1 MQPIFGRTSW
11 GLGRRAVALTGSLV
25 VACGALGQTP
35 ASGENVVHVEI
46 SGLRND
52 QGQMLCALFSSAEAF
67 PKKADKALVRLAAK
81 IAERHASCDFTGIA
95 PGTYAVSVVHDE
107 NSNGKLDTNF
117 IGMPREGVGA
127 SNDAKGHMGPP
138 KFGAAS
144 FPYRGGR
151 LELKIH
157 VNYL

>member
-1 MQPIFGRTSW
+1 MRMFASWKTLCLAAVLIATSGTFGQ
-11 GLGRRAVALTGSLV
+11 AQV
-25 VACGALGQTP
+25 P
-35 ASGENVVHVEI
+35 GENVVHVEI

-52 QGQMLCALFSSAEAF
+52 KGQILCALFSSADAF
-67 PKKADKALVRLAAK
+67 PKKVDKAVARLTAK
-81 IAERHASCDFTGIA
+81 IAERKATCEFTGVA

-107 NSNGKLDTNF
+107 NANGKLDTNF

-138 KFGAAS
+138 KFSAAA
-144 FPYRGGR
+144 FQYAGGR
-151 LELKIH
+151 LDLKIH

>member
-1 MQPIFGRTSW
+1 MMMRMFASW
-11 GLGRRAVALTGSLV
+11 KTLCLAAALI
-25 VACGALGQTP
+25 A
-35 ASGENVVHVEI
+35 ASGAFGQAEASAENVVHVEI

-52 QGQMLCALFSSAEAF
+52 KGQVLCALFSSADAF
-67 PKKADKALVRLAAK
+67 PKKVDTAVARLTAK
-81 IAERHASCDFTGIA
+81 IAEHKAICDFTGVG

-138 KFGAAS
+138 KFAAAS
-144 FPYRGGR
+144 FHYEGGR
-151 LELKIH
+151 LNLKIH

>member
-1 MQPIFGRTSW
+1 MMMRMRTGW
-11 GLGRRAVALTGSLV
+11 RVAGVTAALV
-25 VACGALGQTP
+25 ATCSAFGQTP
-35 ASGENVVHVEI
+35 TPAPAENVIHVEI

-52 QGQMLCALFSSAEAF
+52 KGQMLCALFSSAEAF
-67 PKKADKALVRLAAK
+67 PKKADKAVVRLTAK
-81 IAERHASCDFTGIA
+81 IADRHAVCEFTGVM
-95 PGTYAVSVVHDE
+95 PGTYAVSTVHDE

-138 KFGAAS
+138 KFSAAS
-144 FPYRGGR
+144 FRYEGGR
-151 LELKIH
+151 LDLKIH

>member
-1 MQPIFGRTSW
+1 M
-11 GLGRRAVALTGSLV
+11 AGSLV

-35 ASGENVVHVEI
+35 APAENVVHVEI

-52 QGQMLCALFSSAEAF
+52 HGQMLCALFSSAEAF
-67 PKKADKALVRLAAK
+67 PKKADKAVVRLTAK
-81 IAERHASCDFTGIA
+81 IAERQATCDFIGVA
-95 PGTYAVSVVHDE
+95 PGTYAISVVHDE
-107 NSNGKLDTNF
+107 NANGKLDTNF

-157 VNYL
+157 VKYL